1 MSSKKQKILKKLK
14 NKYRLVLLND
24 GSLQDVFSIRLTPM
38 NVLMLLSSSLLLF
51 TLVIFLLIAFTP
63 LRQLVPGYGKV
74 SDNAA
79 IIELTQQVDELT
91 RQQEQ
96 NQQKQEALQ
105 KILGEDERSLDSAG
119 MKRPVLRK

>member
-24 GSLQDVFSIRLTPM
+24 GNFAEVFSIRLTIM

-51 TLVIFLLIAFTP
+51 TFIIFALIAYTP
-63 LRQLVPGYGKV
+63 VRRLVPGYGKV

-79 IIELTQQVDELT
+79 IIELTQEVEALT
-91 RQQEQ
+91 RQQQESA
-96 NQQKQEALQ
+96 KRQEALN
-105 KILGEDERSLDSAG
+105 KILAGEEKDLDSTG
-119 MKRPVLRK
+119 MRAPGKKK

>member
-24 GSLQDVFSIRLTPM
+24 GNFAEVFSIRLTIM

-51 TLVIFLLIAFTP
+51 TLIIFALIAYTP
-63 LRQLVPGYGKV
+63 VRRLVPGYGKV

-79 IIELTQQVDELT
+79 IIELTQEVEALT
-91 RQQEQ
+91 RQQQEGA
-96 NQQKQEALQ
+96 KRQEALN
-105 KILGEDERSLDSAG
+105 KILAGEEKDLDSTG
-119 MKRPVLRK
+119 MRAPGKKK